1 MIASKS
7 GTYTEQR
14 RYDAGWKRPSELE
27 KAQGERCVNCLHA
40 NIMPHLHQSIGC
52 QVMECTTTVR
62 CWCRHHV
69 SFPPLLK
76 REVVL

>member
-7 GTYTEQR
+7 GTYAEQR

-27 KAQGERCVNCLHA
+27 KAQVERCANCLHA
-40 NIMPHLHQSIGC
+40 PRPHYQQAGIKCL
-52 QVMECTTTVR
+52 VMDCSTTPR

-69 SFPPLLK
+69 AWPPHLK
-76 REVVL
+76 REVAR